1 MSDNI
6 SYTGQIDL
14 WTHDSRIAADRV
26 LKELGL
32 AESIAIVDR
41 DYSWTY
47 EVPAISAK
55 EYGLVIDALY
65 KAGEAGV
72 DWNFPLD

>member
-14 WTHDSRIAADRV
+14 WTHDCRIAADRV

-32 AESIAIVDR
+32 AESVTIVDR
-41 DYSWTY
+41 TTSWTY
-47 EVPAISAK
+47 GVPAITAVQ
-55 EYGLVIDALY
+55 YDRVIDALTPI
-65 KAGEAGV
+65 GEPGV

>member
-32 AESIAIVDR
+32 AESITIVDR
-41 DYSWTY
+41 TTSWTY
-47 EVPAISAK
+47 EVPAITAAQ
-55 EYGLVIDALY
+55 YGMVIDALY
-65 KAGEAGV
+65 NAGEAGV